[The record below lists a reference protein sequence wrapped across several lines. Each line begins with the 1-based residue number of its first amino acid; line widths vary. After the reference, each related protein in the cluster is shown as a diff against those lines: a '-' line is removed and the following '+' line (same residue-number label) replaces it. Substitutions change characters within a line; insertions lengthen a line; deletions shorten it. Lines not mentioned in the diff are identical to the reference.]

1 MALRTLVRRYYSGE
15 ILVNV
20 KYHDLHLLKTMTQE
34 AKRASHLYRSTLFTF
49 SLTDSLGAYD
59 MIVNDSSHF
68 EVSLLDHIY
77 SINSIWR
84 MYVIKVKFPKW
95 KWFLIIIIRY
105 FCWFC
110 NIFFYSQYAIFSCT
124 SRFPYHSRPC
134 CDFFSFFWKTVISF
148 MSFFCSLSF
157 LFC

>member
-77 SINSIWR
+77 SINSI
-84 MYVIKVKFPKW
+84 
-95 KWFLIIIIRY
+95 
-105 FCWFC
+105 
-110 NIFFYSQYAIFSCT
+110 
-124 SRFPYHSRPC
+124 
-134 CDFFSFFWKTVISF
+134 
-148 MSFFCSLSF
+148 
-157 LFC
+157 